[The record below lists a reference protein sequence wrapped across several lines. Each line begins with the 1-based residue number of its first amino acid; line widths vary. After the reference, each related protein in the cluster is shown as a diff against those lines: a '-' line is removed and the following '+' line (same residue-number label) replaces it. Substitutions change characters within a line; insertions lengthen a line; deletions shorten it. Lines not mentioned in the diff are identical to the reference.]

1 MILTRPLLGAFL
13 IPPVLLVVL
22 IKLKPVYTRHGI
34 PEKYNFLPRDMR
46 WEVYRPRGRT
56 RVLHDI
62 YPEGILIPE
71 FFKDRNIVH
80 LPTMKCHIYTTI
92 TGSMKNAFGGLLNTR
107 RHYTHSV
114 IHETLVDLLLIQ
126 KEIHSGIFTV
136 MDGTICGDG
145 AGPRTMIPVS
155 KGLILAGSDPVAID
169 AVSARIMG
177 FDPMKIGYIRMAH
190 EDGLGTGRI
199 EDIEIKGEDISK
211 LNFHFRTGQ
220 NLISRFGRLFWFGPF
235 KPVQKIF
242 FRTPLVYLFVL
253 GSYLYHDF
261 FWWPIVGRP
270 IMEVI
275 KTNTDWGKYFSEY
288 Y

>member
-199 EDIEIKGEDISK
+199 EDIEIKGEDISI
-211 LNFHFRTGQ
+211 N
-220 NLISRFGRLFWFGPF
+220 
-235 KPVQKIF
+235 
-242 FRTPLVYLFVL
+242 
-253 GSYLYHDF
+253 
-261 FWWPIVGRP
+261 
-270 IMEVI
+270 
-275 KTNTDWGKYFSEY
+275 
-288 Y
+288 